1 MGADKGGRAEALLD
15 IAVKLGRNFG
25 MSTVAEGVETNAQ
38 LQHVTNLGCDMV
50 QGYFTGRPV
59 RATEFAG
66 CYLQS

>member
-1 MGADKGGRAEALLD
+1 MGADKGGKAEALLD

-59 RATEFAG
+59 RAPEFAAA
-66 CYLQS
+66 YLG